1 MGGSTG
7 LELMRG
13 QATTFVRRARMSE
26 NGNGQLDWLDRTRVY
41 AALAEREDLQEVR
54 VLLASQG
61 LKVGEKALAVCQRAG
76 HQKVERMRQSGLAAA
91 LLGCAGLRQSRVQRM
106 DGVCRRLEE
115 RLTQEE
121 PELDRDLASV
131 LQQYRELMQY
141 LNRLETG
148 EAQGEPS
155 GEGRRQAEATVT
167 LLEALNNEGSPG
179 EDLGGAVYDAARR
192 LAAAT
197 GGTFKP
203 IGPEEPALAGDTS
216 EL

>member
-1 MGGSTG
+1 
-7 LELMRG
+7 
-13 QATTFVRRARMSE
+13 MSE
-26 NGNGQLDWLDRTRVY
+26 NGNGQLDWLQRTMVY
-41 AALAEREDLQEVR
+41 AALAEREDLREAR

-61 LKVGEKALAVCQRAG
+61 LKVGEKTLAVCRRAG
-76 HQKVERMRQSGLAAA
+76 HQKVERMRQSGLAMT
-91 LLGCAGLRQSRVQRM
+91 LLGRAGQRQARVQRM
-106 DGVCRRLEE
+106 DGVSRRLEE

-121 PELDRDLASV
+121 PKLDRDLASV

-141 LNRLETG
+141 LNHLETG

-155 GEGRRQAEATVT
+155 REGRRQAETTVT

-197 GGTFKP
+197 GEALAPT
-203 IGPEEPALAGDTS
+203 ESDEPTLAGDTS